1 MSRKIDESEAAFET
15 RTRRAF
21 TDSVER
27 LDGATRS
34 KLAQARARAVE
45 AQTRR
50 DVFAWPS
57 MARLMP
63 AGALAAALLA
73 AVVVWQLSPPPRSE
87 PALAALSD
95 LDILL
100 GDEELELFEDLEF
113 YTWLQE
119 QPELQESIDADD
131 GAG

>member
-1 MSRKIDESEAAFET
+1 MSRKIDETEAAFEA

-27 LDGATRS
+27 VDGATRS

-45 AQTRR
+45 AKTRR
-50 DVFAWPS
+50 GAFAWPS

-63 AGALAAALLA
+63 GGALAAALLA
-73 AVVVWQLSPPPRSE
+73 AVVVWQLSPPRPE